1 MAQTINIEGLEEVKK
16 TLKNSIDDS
25 KKRRTLLKALRYGAV
40 PVRKAM
46 KTATPIRTG
55 NLRDSINTITGKSG
69 MGGVGPTS
77 VTVGAKVK
85 RRRSKRKVKNDG
97 YYIGWVV
104 KGHKTRSG
112 EETKAND
119 FITPTFNAQKDNA
132 TKRIVDKLVRDVLEK
147 NWK

>member
-16 TLKNSIDDS
+16 TLKNSINDS

-85 RRRSKRKVKNDG
+85 KRRSKRKVKNDG
-97 YYIGWVV
+97 YYI
-104 KGHKTRSG
+104 
-112 EETKAND
+112 D
-119 FITPTFNAQKDNA
+119 
-132 TKRIVDKLVRDVLEK
+132 
-147 NWK
+147 

>member
-25 KKRRTLLKALRYGAV
+25 KKRRPLLNALRYGAV
-40 PVRKAM
+40 PFRKAM

-104 KGHKTRSG
+104 KGHKTRGG
-112 EETKAND
+112 EKTDPND
-119 FITPTFNAQKDNA
+119 FITPVFNSQKDIA